1 MSHEFEFEY
10 DAGSYVGSDR
20 APGPPLED
28 RPPLRREVRGY
39 LLGLALAAALT
50 IASFWAVQ
58 THVIY
63 RPGAA
68 VALLVLAVAQM
79 GIHLIFFLHITT
91 APDNANNVLA
101 LAFGVLIVCLVVFG
115 SLWVMGHLSHN
126 MLPMPQLMQMQS

>member
-1 MSHEFEFEY
+1 MSSEFEY

-20 APGPPLED
+20 VPGQPSEEEKPPLA
-28 RPPLRREVRGY
+28 REVRGY
-39 LLGLALAAALT
+39 VLGLALAVLLT
-50 IASFWAVQ
+50 IASFWAVE
-58 THVIY
+58 THAIY

-115 SLWVMGHLSHN
+115 SLWVMMHLNQN
-126 MLPMPQLMQMQS
+126 MLPLHQLMQMQS

>member
-1 MSHEFEFEY
+1 MSQEFEY

-20 APGPPLED
+20 VPGQSPGKESH
-28 RPPLRREVRGY
+28 LRRDLRGY
-39 LLGLALAAALT
+39 LLGLALAVALT
-50 IASFWAVQ
+50 IASFWAVE
-58 THVIY
+58 THAIY

-91 APDNANNVLA
+91 APDNTNNVLA

-115 SLWVMGHLSHN
+115 SLWVMSHLNHG
-126 MLPMPQLMQMQS
+126 MLPVQSG